1 MANIESKETN
11 QIVEDLF
18 RYIKKID
25 LGIKWD
31 FEFIREKAPALSFKQ
46 ISTGANKLQQYIAGG
61 YDAEMPFIIYHKNNV
76 VDTRKTLNITKP
88 LNDLIAIFERESEFN
103 FPNLK
108 FTDESITPVSLEVV
122 TTPEDTEGIEN
133 NVATYMATY
142 RLVYH
147 KKGRFE

>member
-88 LNDLIAIFERESEFN
+88 LNDLIAICLLYTSRC
-103 FPNLK
+103 
-108 FTDESITPVSLEVV
+108 V
-122 TTPEDTEGIEN
+122 
-133 NVATYMATY
+133 
-142 RLVYH
+142 
-147 KKGRFE
+147 

>member
-1 MANIESKETN
+1 MAKIESKETN

-31 FEFIREKAPALSFKQ
+31 FEFIREKVPALSFKQ
-46 ISTGANKLQQYIAGG
+46 VSSGANKLQQYIAGG
-61 YDAEMPFIIYHKNNV
+61 YDAELPFIVYHRNNV
-76 VDTRKTLNITKP
+76 VDTRKAMNITKP
-88 LNDLIAIFERESEFN
+88 LNDLIAVFEKETESN

-108 FTDESITPVSLEVV
+108 FMDESITPVSLEVV